1 MKVCMVPEPG
11 NNAMAQPRGIA
22 QNQVTSSKG
31 SAMSPRRPAL
41 LAVALACLLPGV
53 ASAATPYRS
62 AQQIL
67 DASPASDWRTPDP
80 ANLLLMNLASGQVVI
95 ELAPAFA
102 PQHVANIQTLAH
114 EHFWDGESIYRAQD
128 NFVVQFGD
136 ADADDAAKAKPLGS
150 AKRKLPAEFQ
160 RDSKGLKVTVL
171 PDKDGWADHTGF
183 VDGFPVGQDTADG
196 KTWLAHCYGALGA
209 GRNNEE
215 DSSIGA
221 ELYVVTG
228 QSPRQ
233 LDRNITVVGR
243 VLKGMEL
250 LSALPRGPAPMGFYA
265 DASQRTP
272 IVSIQRASDLPE
284 AQRPTLQVLRTD
296 SKTFVDTVEARRNR
310 VDDFYKRAAGH
321 IDLCNIPVPVR

>member
-1 MKVCMVPEPG
+1 
-11 NNAMAQPRGIA
+11 
-22 QNQVTSSKG
+22 
-31 SAMSPRRPAL
+31 MSPRRPAL
-41 LAVALACLLPGV
+41 LALALACLLPGL

-80 ANLLLMNLASGQVVI
+80 ANLLLMNLTSGQVVI

-114 EHFWDGESIYRAQD
+114 EHFWDGESIYRSQD

-171 PDKDGWADHTGF
+171 PDQDGWADHTGF

-196 KTWLAHCYGALGA
+196 KTWLAHCYSALGA
-209 GRNNEE
+209 GRNNDE

-272 IVSIQRASDLPE
+272 IVSIQRVSDLPE
-284 AQRPTLQVLRTD
+284 SQRPTLQVLRTD

>member
-1 MKVCMVPEPG
+1 
-11 NNAMAQPRGIA
+11 
-22 QNQVTSSKG
+22 
-31 SAMSPRRPAL
+31 MSPRRPAL
-41 LAVALACLLPGV
+41 PALALALACLLPGL
-53 ASAATPYRS
+53 ATAATPYRS
-62 AQQIL
+62 AQQIIE
-67 DASPASDWRTPDP
+67 ASPDSDWRTPDP

-150 AKRKLPAEFQ
+150 ARRKLPAEFQ
-160 RDSKGLKVTVL
+160 RDSKGLKVSVL
-171 PDKDGWADHTGF
+171 PDRDGWADQTGF
-183 VDGFPVGQDTADG
+183 VDGFAVGQDKADG

-265 DASQRTP
+265 DAAQRTD
-272 IVSIQRASDLPE
+272 ILSIQRVADLPE
-284 AQRPTLQVLRTD
+284 AQRPKIQVLRTD
-296 SKTFVDTVEARRNR
+296 SKTFTDTVEARRNR

>member
-1 MKVCMVPEPG
+1 
-11 NNAMAQPRGIA
+11 
-22 QNQVTSSKG
+22 
-31 SAMSPRRPAL
+31 MSPRRPAL
-41 LAVALACLLPGV
+41 LALALACLLPTL
-53 ASAATPYRS
+53 ATAATPYRS

-67 DASPASDWRTPDP
+67 EASPDSDWRTPDP
-80 ANLLLMNLASGQVVI
+80 ANLLVMNLAAGQVVI

-136 ADADDAAKAKPLGS
+136 ADADDAAKAKPLGN

-171 PDKDGWADHTGF
+171 PDRDGWADQTGF
-183 VDGFPVGQDTADG
+183 VDGFAVGQDKADG

-265 DASQRTP
+265 DAAQRTP
-272 IVSIQRASDLPE
+272 ITSIQRVSDLPE

-296 SKTFVDTVEARRNR
+296 SKTFIDTVEARRNR

>member
-1 MKVCMVPEPG
+1 
-11 NNAMAQPRGIA
+11 
-22 QNQVTSSKG
+22 
-31 SAMSPRRPAL
+31 MSPRRPAL
-41 LAVALACLLPGV
+41 LALALACFLPTL
-53 ASAATPYRS
+53 ATAATPYRS

-67 DASPASDWRTPDP
+67 EASPDSDWRTPDP
-80 ANLLLMNLASGQVVI
+80 ANLLVMNLAAGQVVI

-171 PDKDGWADHTGF
+171 PDRDGWADQTGF
-183 VDGFPVGQDTADG
+183 VDGFAVGQDKADG

-265 DASQRTP
+265 DAAQRTP
-272 IVSIQRASDLPE
+272 ITSIQRVSDLPE

-296 SKTFVDTVEARRNR
+296 SKTFTDTVEARRNR

>member
-1 MKVCMVPEPG
+1 M
-11 NNAMAQPRGIA
+11 
-22 QNQVTSSKG
+22 
-31 SAMSPRRPAL
+31 
-41 LAVALACLLPGV
+41 
-53 ASAATPYRS
+53 AATPYRS

-67 DASPASDWRTPDP
+67 EASPASDWRTPDP
-80 ANLLLMNLASGQVVI
+80 ANLLVMKLDAGEVLI

-150 AKRKLPAEFQ
+150 AKRRLPAEFQ
-160 RDSKGLKVTVL
+160 RDSRGLQVSVL
-171 PDKDGWADHTGF
+171 PDRDGWADRTGF
-183 VDGFPVGQDTADG
+183 VDGFAVGQDANEG

-265 DASQRTP
+265 DPAQRTA
-272 IVSIQRASDLPE
+272 IQSIQRVSDLPE
-284 AQRPTLQVLRTD
+284 AERPKLQVLRTD
-296 SKTFVDTVEARRNR
+296 SKTFTDTVEARRNR
-310 VDDFYKRAAGH
+310 VDGFYKRAAGH

>member
-1 MKVCMVPEPG
+1 M
-11 NNAMAQPRGIA
+11 
-22 QNQVTSSKG
+22 
-31 SAMSPRRPAL
+31 L
-41 LAVALACLLPGV
+41 
-53 ASAATPYRS
+53 
-62 AQQIL
+62 
-67 DASPASDWRTPDP
+67 
-80 ANLLLMNLASGQVVI
+80 I

-102 PQHVANIQTLAH
+102 PQHVANIQTLVH

-160 RDSKGLKVTVL
+160 RDSRGLKVSLL
-171 PDKDGWADHTGF
+171 PDRDGWAERTGF
-183 VDGFPVGQDTADG
+183 VDGFAVGQDAKDG

-265 DASQRTP
+265 DPAQRTA
-272 IVSIQRASDLPE
+272 IRSIQRVSDLPD

-296 SKTFVDTVEARRNR
+296 SKTFADTVEARRNR

>member
-1 MKVCMVPEPG
+1 
-11 NNAMAQPRGIA
+11 
-22 QNQVTSSKG
+22 
-31 SAMSPRRPAL
+31 MSPRRPAL
-41 LAVALACLLPGV
+41 LALALACFLPTL
-53 ASAATPYRS
+53 ATAATPYRS

-67 DASPASDWRTPDP
+67 EASPDSDWRTPDT
-80 ANLLLMNLASGQVVI
+80 ANLLVMNLAAGQVVI

-171 PDKDGWADHTGF
+171 PDRDGWADQTGF
-183 VDGFPVGQDTADG
+183 VDGFAVGQDKADG

-265 DASQRTP
+265 DAAQRTP
-272 IVSIQRASDLPE
+272 ITSIQRVSDLPE

-296 SKTFVDTVEARRNR
+296 SKTFIDTVEARRNR

>member
-1 MKVCMVPEPG
+1 
-11 NNAMAQPRGIA
+11 
-22 QNQVTSSKG
+22 
-31 SAMSPRRPAL
+31 MSLRRPAL
-41 LAVALACLLPGV
+41 LALALACVLPTL
-53 ASAATPYRS
+53 ATAATPYRS

-67 DASPASDWRTPDP
+67 EASPDSDWRTPDP
-80 ANLLLMNLASGQVVI
+80 ANLLVMNLAAGQVVI

-160 RDSKGLKVTVL
+160 RESKGLKVTVL
-171 PDKDGWADHTGF
+171 PDRDGWADQTGF
-183 VDGFPVGQDTADG
+183 VDGFAVGQDKADG

-265 DASQRTP
+265 DAAQRTP
-272 IVSIQRASDLPE
+272 ITSIQRVSDLPE

-296 SKTFVDTVEARRNR
+296 SKTFIDTVEARRNR

>member
-1 MKVCMVPEPG
+1 
-11 NNAMAQPRGIA
+11 
-22 QNQVTSSKG
+22 
-31 SAMSPRRPAL
+31 MSPRRPAL
-41 LAVALACLLPGV
+41 PALALACLLPGL
-53 ASAATPYRS
+53 ATAATPYRS
-62 AQQIL
+62 AQQIIE
-67 DASPASDWRTPDP
+67 ASPDSDWRTPDP

-150 AKRKLPAEFQ
+150 ARRKLPAEFQ
-160 RDSKGLKVTVL
+160 RDSKGLKVSVL
-171 PDKDGWADHTGF
+171 PDRDGWADQTGF
-183 VDGFPVGQDTADG
+183 VDGFAVGQDKADG

-265 DASQRTP
+265 DASQRTD
-272 IVSIQRASDLPE
+272 ILSIQRASDLPE
-284 AQRPTLQVLRTD
+284 AQRPKIQVLRTD
-296 SKTFVDTVEARRNR
+296 SKTFTDTVEARRNR

>member
-1 MKVCMVPEPG
+1 
-11 NNAMAQPRGIA
+11 MAGWPWLACFAHNRA
-22 QNQVTSSKG
+22 TTFLNG

-41 LAVALACLLPGV
+41 LALALACLLPTL

-62 AQQIL
+62 PQQIL
-67 DASPASDWRTPDP
+67 DASPDSDWRTPDP
-80 ANLLLMNLASGQVVI
+80 ANLLYMNLPAGRVII

-102 PQHVANIQTLAH
+102 PRHVANIQTLAH

-150 AKRKLPAEFQ
+150 ATRKLPAEFQ
-160 RDSKGLKVTVL
+160 RDSKGLKVSLL
-171 PDKDGWADHTGF
+171 PDRDGWADQTGF
-183 VDGFPVGQDTADG
+183 VDGFPVGQDRRDG

-243 VLKGMEL
+243 VLQGMEL
-250 LSALPRGPAPMGFYA
+250 LSALPRGPAPMGFYTDPA
-265 DASQRTP
+265 QRTA
-272 IVSIQRASDLPE
+272 IQSIQRASDVPA
-284 AQRPTLQVLRTD
+284 AQRPKLQVLRTD
-296 SKTFVDTVEARRNR
+296 SKTFADATEARRNR
-310 VDDFYKRAAGH
+310 VDDFYKRPAGH

>member
-1 MKVCMVPEPG
+1 
-11 NNAMAQPRGIA
+11 
-22 QNQVTSSKG
+22 
-31 SAMSPRRPAL
+31 MSPRRPAL
-41 LAVALACLLPGV
+41 LALAFACLLPGL
-53 ASAATPYRS
+53 AQAATPYRS
-62 AQQIL
+62 AQQIIE
-67 DASPASDWRTPDP
+67 ASPASDWRTPDP
-80 ANLLLMNLASGQVVI
+80 ANLLVMTLDAGEVLI

-136 ADADDAAKAKPLGS
+136 ADADDAAKARPLGS

-160 RDSKGLKVTVL
+160 RDSKGLKVSLL
-171 PDKDGWADHTGF
+171 PDRDGWAERTGF
-183 VDGFPVGQDTADG
+183 VDGFPVGQDAKDG

-265 DASQRTP
+265 DPAQRTA
-272 IVSIQRASDLPE
+272 IRSIQRVSDLPE
-284 AQRPTLQVLRTD
+284 AQRPALQVLRTD
-296 SKTFVDTVEARRNR
+296 SKTFTDTVEARRNR